1 MKKQL
6 FILAL
11 LAGSTLFAGAEVF
24 KLTNAK
30 EFGTSRV
37 TPVAGGGFS
46 FERTGSFGSSK
57 PIVFDTKKKY
67 KFSAEVR
74 SAPGTDTGMMFYL
87 GFEIYGKNKK
97 RIASEWVNPVP
108 NTATVLAAD
117 AKVGDKILKIKDGK
131 KWLNYLSTSYIAFD
145 AKDDYSDLPNSDL
158 GIVVKNSIK
167 KEGDIWVLSLRTP
180 MKKAR
185 KAGTKVRQ
193 QRGAGTYFYAVIKKL
208 TPQWQKVESKV
219 IDGIAVQGAS
229 TTKLWPGSHSAKVLI
244 MTLGNGKNVK
254 SQVRNFTI
262 TEVK

>member
-11 LAGSTLFAGAEVF
+11 LAGSTLFAGTEIF
-24 KLTNAK
+24 KLTEPKDMGSTGITPGK
-30 EFGTSRV
+30 EGGLCFGRK
-37 TPVAGGGFS
+37 
-46 FERTGSFGSSK
+46 GSFGSAKS
-57 PIVFDTKKKY
+57 IIFDAKKKY

-87 GFEIYGKNKK
+87 GFTIYGKDKK
-97 RIASEWVNPVP
+97 CLASEWVNPVP
-108 NTATVLAAD
+108 NTATILAAD
-117 AKVGDKILKIKDGK
+117 VKVGDKILKIKDGK
-131 KWLNYLSTSYIAFD
+131 KWLNYLSTSFIAFD
-145 AKDDYSDLPNSDL
+145 AKDDYSDLPNTGL

-167 KEGDIWVLSLRTP
+167 KEGDIWVLSLKTP
-180 MKKAR
+180 MTKAW

-193 QRGAGTYFYAVIKKL
+193 HRGAGTYFYAVMKKL

-219 IDGIAVQGAS
+219 IDGIAVYGAGMA
-229 TTKLWPGSHSAKVLI
+229 KLWPGSHSGKVLI

-254 SQVRNFTI
+254 TEVRNFTI